1 MQLNFSLKTLRNDQE
16 TGSTEKA
23 KLDSSTLYWHLVWDT
38 SIKEKT
44 RDENNEEQRKK
55 EKNYSSEWVKWQR
68 PVQVE

>member
-1 MQLNFSLKTLRNDQE
+1 MNFSLETLRNDAE

-44 RDENNEEQRKK
+44 RDENNEDKERKK
-55 EKNYSSEWVKWQR
+55 MNPVSE
-68 PVQVE
+68 

>member
-1 MQLNFSLKTLRNDQE
+1 MQLNFSLETLRNDQE

-44 RDENNEEQRKK
+44 RDENNEVKERKK
-55 EKNYSSEWVKWQR
+55 ENDSSE
-68 PVQVE
+68 